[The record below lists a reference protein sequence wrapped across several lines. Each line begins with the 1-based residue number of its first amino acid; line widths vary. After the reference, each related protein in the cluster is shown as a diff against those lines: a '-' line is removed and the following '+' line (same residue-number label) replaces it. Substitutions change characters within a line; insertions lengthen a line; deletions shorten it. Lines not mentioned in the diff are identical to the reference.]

1 MVNNYDIKKRI
12 LDKIEEYQR
21 IIITRHF
28 RPDGDAVGS
37 TKGLQNILKNSYPDK
52 EILLINDDYSD
63 YLAFLGGEDEQMDD
77 AQYRNAL
84 IIVLDTASTDRISNK
99 KFNLGAEIIKI
110 DHHIDISPYGDISW
124 VEDWRSSLCEQI
136 VDFYLTFKDRL
147 VLTKEAATYIYTGMV
162 TDTGRFK
169 FNSVNEH
176 TMICAATL
184 LEKGIDTDWLFAN
197 LYLDDF
203 NELKFQSYCYEKMLI
218 TDNGVAYLV
227 VDREMKDKFDLT
239 QEQASQCVSYLDS
252 IKGSICWIAFI
263 ENNDG
268 TYRVRLRSRF
278 MTINKVAEK
287 YRGGGHEC
295 ACGATLLDPREI
307 DLLLYDADMATKE
320 YKSTHEGWM

>member
-1 MVNNYDIKKRI
+1 MDNLEIKKSI
-12 LDKIEEYQR
+12 LSKIEQYNR
-21 IIITRHF
+21 IIICRHF

-37 TKGLQNILKNSYPDK
+37 TKGLHAILKASYPDK
-52 EILLINDDYSD
+52 EILLINDDYCD
-63 YLAFLGGEDEQMDD
+63 YMQFLGKEDSQLDD
-77 AQYRNAL
+77 AEYRNAL
-84 IIVLDTASTDRISNK
+84 VIVCDTASVDRISNK
-99 KFNLGAEIIKI
+99 KYGLAQEIVKI
-110 DHHIDISPYGDISW
+110 DHHIDIAPYGSVSW
-124 VEDWRSSLCEQI
+124 VEDWRSSCCEMI

-147 VLTKEAATYIYTGMV
+147 TLTSDAALYLYTGMV

-169 FNSVNEH
+169 YNSVNKD

-197 LYLDDF
+197 LYLEDF
-203 NELKFQSYCYEKMLI
+203 NELKFESYCYEKMNI
-218 TDNGVAYLV
+218 TKNGVAYLI
-227 VDREMKDKFDLT
+227 VDNKMQQDFNLT
-239 QEQASQCVSYLDS
+239 REQASNCVGYLDS

-263 ENNDG
+263 ENPDH

-307 DLLLYDADMATKE
+307 DLLLYDADALTGE
-320 YKSTHEGWM
+320 YKSTHTNWM